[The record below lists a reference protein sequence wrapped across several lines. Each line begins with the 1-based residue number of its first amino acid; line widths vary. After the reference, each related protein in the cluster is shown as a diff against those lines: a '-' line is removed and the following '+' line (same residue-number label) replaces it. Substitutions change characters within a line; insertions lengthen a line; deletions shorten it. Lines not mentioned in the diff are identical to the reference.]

1 MTTLTSCTMSLC
13 SHPHMHFSPMGYCV
27 QVSLEHCLSA
37 WDSWMAAQELGHCMH
52 NSLRLDLWKL
62 RHSLWDF

>member
-1 MTTLTSCTMSLC
+1 
-13 SHPHMHFSPMGYCV
+13 MHFSPMGYCV